1 MSADLDA
8 IGKLLETLW
17 SGISHINRRRLTIGL
32 LDSDGNLTA
41 SATTGL
47 PDCYVWVFDGGTDS
61 NADPAPR
68 VSFPVKN
75 LTTEYAPG
83 APVKVAYSLDDRED
97 QVISIDQVR
106 APQMYGAAAAGLN
119 SPPKSVGTF
128 TAVQGTDIVTGG
140 LYPSST
146 SGGLYVVIQPFQH
159 LNGYWTGSTELELTP
174 TATAYSKALNCV
186 GIDIYTNGY
195 VEVTT
200 QDRSMLS
207 ADLYPQDCYDVIRA
221 YPSVIWIGAVE
232 LSVGDTT
239 INPNRIVDLRL
250 WRTPTALAQ
259 TGALISLYRQ
269 FH

>member
-8 IGKLLETLW
+8 IAKLLETLW
-17 SGISHINRRRLTIGL
+17 SGISHINRRRVTIGL
-32 LDSDGNLTA
+32 LDSDSNLTNN
-41 SATTGL
+41 ATTGL
-47 PDCYVWVFDGGTDS
+47 PDCYVWVFDQD
-61 NADPAPR
+61 ADAATR
-68 VSFPVKN
+68 ISFPVKN

-83 APVKVAYSLDDRED
+83 APVKIAYSLDDRED
-97 QVISIDQVR
+97 QVISIDQTR
-106 APQMYGAAAAGLN
+106 APQMYGSAAAGLN

-159 LNGYWTGSTELELTP
+159 LNGCWTGSTELELTP
-174 TATAYSKALNCV
+174 TTTAYSKALNCV
-186 GIDIYTNGY
+186 GIDIYTNDY
-195 VEVTT
+195 VEVLT

-207 ADLYPQDCYDVIRA
+207 ADLYSQDCYDVIRA

-232 LSVGDTT
+232 LSVGNTT

-259 TGALISLYRQ
+259 TGALITFYRQ